1 VVLSGLERPLEALLA
16 DITAAA
22 YDLGLFD
29 LQDGGTRVA
38 DGEEE
43 LRILIEACRLVA
55 PIHGDTPSRSVLRPC
70 RICLIV
76 ERALGPMLSTF
87 GVNDKGNEPQRIVG

>member
-1 VVLSGLERPLEALLA
+1 MVLSGLQCPLKALLA

-29 LQDGGTRVA
+29 LQDGRTRVA

-55 PIHGDTPSRSVLRPC
+55 PIHGDSPSHSVLRPQ
-70 RICLIV
+70 RGLFDLLAGIDFMV
-76 ERALGPMLSTF
+76 STF
-87 GVNDKGNEPQRIVG
+87 RSLYKGNASG